1 MINFDRKQNYLCPR
15 EHWDWFVFIWK
26 VINIA
31 ANCSERNC
39 TRNGSFRGRPAI
51 PQSGWQQGGAG
62 EERLQLGQLC
72 SQDEHHRHGGAGDTQ
87 VRVVT
92 VHMYCVLYTCTVYC
106 TPNRFLSQTSEAE
119 STLHEKWIRR
129 RLKVKEQES
138 VSSSEW
144 TKTAE
149 TTSWCLQGR
158 HILCQEKENILW
170 VNNVIRL
177 VYNAVMVSFWR

>member
-62 EERLQLGQLC
+62 EEGLQLGQLC

-87 VRVVT
+87 VRVAT
-92 VHMYCVLYTCTVYC
+92 VHMYCVLYLEPV
-106 TPNRFLSQTSEAE
+106 
-119 STLHEKWIRR
+119 
-129 RLKVKEQES
+129 S
-138 VSSSEW
+138 VSDIGGGVDAQREMDQEEAQSQG
-144 TKTAE
+144 ARV
-149 TTSWCLQGR
+149 CLLFKMDQNCKNY
-158 HILCQEKENILW
+158 ILMSPRAAYSLSRERKHFASQ
-170 VNNVIRL
+170 
-177 VYNAVMVSFWR
+177 